1 MATWAIGLE
10 VKLWANECEKCFLA
24 ITRIKPLCQKTE
36 WIKNCLFQL
45 KRNTVVEQVDN
56 CGCLPVKRHN
66 SKVSCSIFH
75 FAHSVRLC
83 NPSMEWMC
91 KNERWWIQL
100 GPNCLVSLRTQIISP
115 KGGGGGGSLQIVWKK
130 WIVNRLVQ
138 RVTMQSSTWLEGMI
152 SGWCFYLSERYRNR
166 PSPLRRL
173 LSWKR
178 SISNFSGCSLT
189 RNITPHSIENLTFH
203 SLLRWLRWKMI
214 ATNSHY
220 TSLTHLS
227 LKAYLETVLF
237 LKWM

>member
-1 MATWAIGLE
+1 MATWAIELE
-10 VKLWANECEKCFLA
+10 VILWANKCEKCFLA
-24 ITRIKPLCQKTE
+24 ITRIKPLCQKNE
-36 WIKNCLFQL
+36 WIKNYLFQL
-45 KRNTVVEQVDN
+45 KRNTAVEPVDK
-56 CGCLPVKRHN
+56 CGCLPVKHHN

-91 KNERWWIQL
+91 KNERWWI
-100 GPNCLVSLRTQIISP
+100 
-115 KGGGGGGSLQIVWKK
+115 
-130 WIVNRLVQ
+130 LVQ

-152 SGWCFYLSERYRNR
+152 SGWCFYLSERYRNK
-166 PSPLRRL
+166 PSSLRRL

-189 RNITPHSIENLTFH
+189 RNITPHNIENLTFH

-214 ATNSHY
+214 TTNSHY

-227 LKAYLETVLF
+227 LKAYLETALF